1 MVEVTIYMTPND
13 KESYQKSTVHRKNER
28 FVTICPNIKNIYIYI
43 YIYRSHKSIVHFF
56 LVSDFC
62 WKECSHS
69 FDTAHTHIGLVHCG
83 VTCPFASILEFGM
96 NIARYR
102 CCDSGRE

>member
-1 MVEVTIYMTPND
+1 MVEVTIYMTQND

-28 FVTICPNIKNIYIYI
+28 FVTICPNIKNIYT

-69 FDTAHTHIGLVHCG
+69 FDTAHTHIGLGSLWCDM
-83 VTCPFASILEFGM
+83 SICFYFRV
-96 NIARYR
+96 RYEYR
-102 CCDSGRE
+102 SVPLL